1 MVLPDG
7 PQQRHGLYR
16 ISRRDGLDDP
26 TGIDIV
32 LHRRH
37 HQPHPGRGD
46 QLVSGSDNFVEVV
59 TGVDVHDRERQSPGP
74 KRLQRQVQHDDGV
87 LAPREQQHWPLELG
101 GHLPDDVDGFGLQQ
115 AQMAQLVLAG
125 CGAHRHIAGHGF
137 LFHVL
142 IPDKS
147 GRIDHIYGYCHLC
160 NQASLSLSTQPH
172 LGGLPVRQC
181 ALG

>member
-1 MVLPDG
+1 MESLPPENNSTG
-7 PQQRHGLYR
+7 RSNSAAT
-16 ISRRDGLDDP
+16 SR
-26 TGIDIV
+26 
-32 LHRRH
+32 
-37 HQPHPGRGD
+37 
-46 QLVSGSDNFVEVV
+46 
-59 TGVDVHDRERQSPGP
+59 
-74 KRLQRQVQHDDGV
+74 
-87 LAPREQQHWPLELG
+87 
-101 GHLPDDVDGFGLQQ
+101 DDVDGFGLQQ

-160 NQASLSLSTQPH
+160 NQASLSLSTQPP